1 MPTSASRS
9 TQRSRPV
16 SLVRSAS
23 YRRSASTI
31 WLPTVCTGLSALIG
45 SWKII
50 AISRPRIDRNSSL
63 FGSSCARSMT
73 PAWSVAAVVA
83 APWKRMLPPTMRPGG
98 GMMPRM
104 ERAATDL
111 PQPLSP
117 TMPTMRCSGTWND
130 SPSTAR
136 TTPRLVKN
144 QVRSPETSRR
154 GFPAVLA
161 VRASVSLMQGCP
173 DGSGCPPPPS
183 RRRCRSRTSRGGT
196 APVRRRQW
204 RCGSRRRSDRGPAAR
219 R

>member
-9 TQRSRPV
+9 AQRSRPA
-16 SLVRSAS
+16 SLVRSGS

-45 SWKII
+45 SWKIM

-63 FGSSCARSMT
+63 FGSRRARSMT
-73 PAWSVAAVVA
+73 PEAAASVPVVPVVTVV
-83 APWKRMLPPTMRPGG
+83 PWKRMLPATIRPGG

-117 TMPTMRCSGTWND
+117 TMPTMRCSGTRND

-144 QVRSPETSRR
+144 HVRSPETSRS
-154 GFPAVLA
+154 GFPA
-161 VRASVSLMQGCP
+161 
-173 DGSGCPPPPS
+173 PPPVPAPATSAMRNAPFQESVTVPVLPS
-183 RRRCRSRTSRGGT
+183 
-196 APVRRRQW
+196 
-204 RCGSRRRSDRGPAAR
+204 
-219 R
+219 